1 MPREVLDA
9 FLEER
14 RVKMLPEQ
22 DSPLDFLTAVYQN
35 EDLPLAVR
43 MRAAIEC
50 APYRHPK
57 LTATAILSDEDF
69 SVRLE
74 RAIARSAKVINGT
87 LALPPGE
94 GQEEP

>member
-9 FLEER
+9 LIAER
-14 RVKMLPEQ
+14 RVEGT

-35 EDLPLAVR
+35 EDLPLAIR

-57 LTATAILSDEDF
+57 LSAAAILSDEDF
-69 SVRLE
+69 AARLE
-74 RAIARSAKVINGT
+74 RAIVRSAKVINGT
-87 LALPPGE
+87 LALPSTH
-94 GQEEP
+94 EEP